1 MYSRYIPVINIIE
14 TFLPTVVF
22 YLYDL
27 EFLDRGKKTKVSQF
41 YISRFPPI
49 SSLYRGLSPCGAIIN
64 IYLT

>member
-1 MYSRYIPVINIIE
+1 MNSRYIPVINIIE

-41 YISRFPPI
+41 YISRFPLFLAHI
-49 SSLYRGLSPCGAIIN
+49 GGSTLAGQSL
-64 IYLT
+64 TFT